1 MRDLSASTK
10 NLISIQDNLSNTKI
24 GIYHSTIKSSDRIQY
39 QSELL
44 KVLQDAPDNDKIKAA
59 MEYRLNYTLEKI
71 TGFTTGSFC
80 YDDEEISS
88 DPENEHYYPDWKMFL
103 KENASDILES
113 VNNLLF
119 GQPNYVLKKN
129 SISLVN

>member
-1 MRDLSASTK
+1 MRDLKATK
-10 NLISIQDNLSNTKI
+10 NNLITIQDNLSSTKI
-24 GIYHSTIKSSDRIQY
+24 GIYHETIKSSDRIQY

-44 KVLQDAPDNDKIKAA
+44 KVLQDAPESEKIKAA

-71 TGFTTGSFC
+71 TGFTDGSFSF
-80 YDDEEISS
+80 DDKEISS
-88 DPENEHYYPDWKMFL
+88 DPASENYYADWKIFL
-103 KENASDILES
+103 KENGSDILES

-129 SISLVN
+129 SSLQMS